1 MSKLALLLRR
11 VPRSRGANR
20 AAGWRPHQLK
30 RYDGPVSQRE
40 FLPAAGRDV
49 FLPLY
54 DPLVSLMGF
63 GRAVQGLIS
72 QANLERSQS
81 VLDVGCGTGTLIIML
96 KRQYSAVNVTGLD
109 PDSKALRRARK
120 KASRAGVS
128 VQLDHGFADE
138 LPYDERSFD
147 CVFSS
152 FMFHHLDEDERERT
166 SREVLRVLKPGG
178 SFHLLD
184 FVSDE
189 AKDGFFNRLIGGH
202 ALMETNTNERILG
215 LISRA
220 GFTNVTKVKEGSML
234 FGLMRTS
241 YFRATV

>member
-1 MSKLALLLRR
+1 MNSPA
-11 VPRSRGANR
+11 
-20 AAGWRPHQLK
+20 
-30 RYDGPVSQRE
+30 SQRE

-63 GRAVQGLIS
+63 GRAVQELIS
-72 QANLERSQS
+72 QANIEGAHS
-81 VLDVGCGTGTLIIML
+81 VLDIGCGTGSLIVRL
-96 KRQYSAVNVTGLD
+96 KRQYPAVKVVGLD
-109 PDSKALRRARK
+109 PDSKALQRAGK
-120 KASRAGVS
+120 KTRRAGVS

-138 LPYDERSFD
+138 LPYPEHSFD
-147 CVFSS
+147 RVFSS
-152 FMFHHLDEDERERT
+152 FMFHHLGEAERERT

-184 FVSDE
+184 FVADNGE
-189 AKDGFFNRLIGGH
+189 HGFFERLMAGH
-202 ALMETNTNERILG
+202 ALMKTNTNERILG

-220 GFTNVTKVKEGSML
+220 GFTNVTKVKEDSML

-241 YFRATV
+241 YFRATVL

>member
-1 MSKLALLLRR
+1 
-11 VPRSRGANR
+11 
-20 AAGWRPHQLK
+20 
-30 RYDGPVSQRE
+30 
-40 FLPAAGRDV
+40 
-49 FLPLY
+49 
-54 DPLVSLMGF
+54 
-63 GRAVQGLIS
+63 
-72 QANLERSQS
+72 
-81 VLDVGCGTGTLIIML
+81 
-96 KRQYSAVNVTGLD
+96 
-109 PDSKALRRARK
+109 
-120 KASRAGVS
+120 
-128 VQLDHGFADE
+128 
-138 LPYDERSFD
+138 
-147 CVFSS
+147 
-152 FMFHHLDEDERERT
+152 MFHHLDEQERERT

>member
-1 MSKLALLLRR
+1 M
-11 VPRSRGANR
+11 
-20 AAGWRPHQLK
+20 
-30 RYDGPVSQRE
+30 SQRE

-63 GRAVQGLIS
+63 GRAVQELIS
-72 QANLERSQS
+72 QANIERAHS
-81 VLDVGCGTGTLIIML
+81 VLDIGCGTGTLIVML
-96 KRQYSAVNVTGLD
+96 KRRYSTVQVTGLD
-109 PDSKALRRARK
+109 PDSKALRRAGK
-120 KASRAGVS
+120 KIRRAGVS
-128 VQLDHGFADE
+128 VQLDLGFADE
-138 LPYDERSFD
+138 LPYPQQSFD
-147 CVFSS
+147 RVFSS
-152 FMFHHLDEDERERT
+152 FMFHHLDEEERERT

-184 FVSDE
+184 FVADDG
-189 AKDGFFNRLIGGH
+189 AHGFFERLFAGH
-202 ALMETNTNERILG
+202 ALMKTNTNERLLR

-241 YFRATV
+241 YFLASG

>member
-1 MSKLALLLRR
+1 
-11 VPRSRGANR
+11 
-20 AAGWRPHQLK
+20 
-30 RYDGPVSQRE
+30 VSQRE

-63 GRAVQGLIS
+63 GRAVQELIS
-72 QANLERSQS
+72 QANIERAHS
-81 VLDVGCGTGTLIIML
+81 VLDVGCGTGTLIVML
-96 KRQYSAVNVTGLD
+96 KRRYSAVEVVGVD
-109 PDSKALRRARK
+109 PDSKALQRARK
-120 KASRAGVS
+120 KVGRAGVS
-128 VQLDHGFADE
+128 VQLDQGFADE
-138 LPYDERSFD
+138 LPYGEQSFD
-147 CVFSS
+147 RVFSS

-184 FVSDE
+184 FVSNE
-189 AKDGFFNRLIGGH
+189 TSHGFFERLFAGH
-202 ALMETNTNERILG
+202 ALMKTNTNERILQ
-215 LISRA
+215 LITRA
-220 GFTNVTKVKEGSML
+220 GFTNVMKVKERSML

>member
-1 MSKLALLLRR
+1 M
-11 VPRSRGANR
+11 
-20 AAGWRPHQLK
+20 
-30 RYDGPVSQRE
+30 
-40 FLPAAGRDV
+40 

-63 GRAVQGLIS
+63 GRAGQELIA
-72 QANLERSQS
+72 QANIQTGHSI
-81 VLDVGCGTGTLIIML
+81 LDIGCGTGTLVVTL
-96 KRQYSAVNVTGLD
+96 KRRYPDVQIVGLD
-109 PDSKALRRARK
+109 PDPKALQRARK
-120 KASRAGVS
+120 KVMRAGLS

-138 LPYDERSFD
+138 LPYEERSFD
-147 CVFSS
+147 RVFSS
-152 FMFHHLDEDERERT
+152 FMFHHLEEPEREKT

-184 FVSDE
+184 FVSHD
-189 AKDGFFNRLIGGH
+189 AAHGFFDRLMKGH
-202 ALMETNTNERILG
+202 ALMKSNTNERLLQ

-220 GFTNVTKVKEGSML
+220 GFTNVTKVKEGRML